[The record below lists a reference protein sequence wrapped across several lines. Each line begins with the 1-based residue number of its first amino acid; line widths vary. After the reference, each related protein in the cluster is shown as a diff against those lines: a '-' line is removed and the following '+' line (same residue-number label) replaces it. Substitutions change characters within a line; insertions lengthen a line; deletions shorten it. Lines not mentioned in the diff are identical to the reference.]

1 MMMRAHGIVG
11 FLDPRGISLPSY
23 RLPRFHRSL
32 SSTPPR
38 LPSSHQRRM
47 RQPRCGCRALRTV
60 IYAGTAT
67 LAPPPVHIGTLAASV
82 VGWLVILGSCVR
94 SLPQILRIARNKSA
108 AGLSISSFVSELAA
122 YVITTA
128 YNYRN
133 GYPFSTWGDVL
144 IVSVQHG
151 LLILMTFNYNKELH
165 ARVKA
170 FILVFITFGAYFVFS
185 KHCSMYQLA
194 LLQAFSVLL
203 LALGGRI
210 PQIMLN
216 IRRGNSGELSIIST
230 GLSLVGNLARVF
242 TTVVLVGDPI
252 ILASAASQLALNSIL
267 MYQILETEKNSRSE
281 EVVHALP

>member
-1 MMMRAHGIVG
+1 MVS
-11 FLDPRGISLPSY
+11 D
-23 RLPRFHRSL
+23 
-32 SSTPPR
+32 T
-38 LPSSHQRRM
+38 
-47 RQPRCGCRALRTV
+47 
-60 IYAGTAT
+60 
-67 LAPPPVHIGTLAASV
+67 
-82 VGWLVILGSCVR
+82 GSCVR

-151 LLILMTFNYNKELH
+151 LLILMTFKYNKELP

-185 KHCSMYQLA
+185 NYCSMYQLA

-210 PQIMLN
+210 PQIVLN

-230 GLSLVGNLARVF
+230 GLSLAGNLARVF
-242 TTVVLVGDPI
+242 TTLVLVGDPI
-252 ILASAASQLALNSIL
+252 ILASAASQLLLNSIL